1 MIHKHIVLGLI
12 GVSIALGGTVTNA
25 AAATPEIVGGTV
37 FLDTNANGRR
47 DAGEPGLPGVAVTD
61 GVSFVTSDADG
72 RYRIKIGDDEMFPF
86 RETQCVHPSWP
97 DGLWPSRARW
107 WVRLSE
113 VRDADNLDFGMR
125 KVPKDEPFCFATFG
139 DEHSGSAASYPHIAA
154 EVNALKSVRFVVC
167 LGDYGYAGRDNA
179 SKSFG
184 DIAQAA
190 ARDFK
195 VPVFHVPGNHDI
207 VSVPEGG
214 EVTPADIW
222 GPHTEQLGPPRFSFD
237 YGGVHFVAIDSD
249 RFDPKT
255 GKATHGHPP
264 TAAAWLRR
272 DLERIDPART
282 TFMLTHLLYGDNGVS
297 EILRRQK
304 SRFAYMGHTH
314 TASCV
319 DFDGTMGAVS
329 FPVSVTSVNAG
340 RFAVGE
346 RVIPGSRTHAGYS
359 MSGIHYWD
367 SCVAPGLEACRRD
380 SVTRTNGGTALETK
394 PADWAHIVAKFKVPL
409 DGEAGLSIGGKQTVD
424 VIRRADELVVDGLA
438 FDAPVSREGG
448 EATWQILI
456 DKPYM
461 GYMTLVTGGGG
472 GESTRSRARVM
483 LPVKVDAP
491 HRVTPIGPAAA
502 FSQIDL
508 HALKPAPWPGAL
520 PLYHWSPHSWKWGA
534 EHYRDLFSGI
544 DNERSQEMLRRHG
557 IRNAER

>member
-1 MIHKHIVLGLI
+1 MTRKHFFLGLFHVI
-12 GVSIALGGTVTNA
+12 AALGEAGAGGAVE
-25 AAATPEIVGGTV
+25 TPDVVGGTV
-37 FLDTNANGRR
+37 YLDANTNGKR

-61 GVSFVTSDADG
+61 GVTFATSNAEG
-72 RYRIKIGDDEMFPF
+72 RYRIRIGDDEMFPF
-86 RETQCVHPSWP
+86 RQTQCVYPSWP

-113 VRDADNLDFGMR
+113 VEDADNVDFGMR
-125 KVPKDEPFCFATFG
+125 KVPESEPFGFATFG

-154 EVNALKSVRFVVC
+154 ELNALENVRFVVC
-167 LGDYGYAGRDNA
+167 LGDYGYAGRENA

-184 DIAQAA
+184 DIARAA
-190 ARDFK
+190 AADFK

-214 EVTPADIW
+214 EVTPSDLW
-222 GPHTEQLGPPRFSFD
+222 GHHTEHLGPPRFSFD

-249 RFDPKT
+249 RHDPKS

-272 DLERIDPART
+272 DLERIDPVQT
-282 TFMLTHLLYGDNGVS
+282 TFLLTHMLYGDNGVS

-304 SRFAYMGHTH
+304 TRFAYMGHTH
-314 TASCV
+314 IASCV

-329 FPVSVTSVNAG
+329 FPLSVTSVNDG

-346 RVIPGSRTHAGYS
+346 RVIPGLKTHAGYS
-359 MSGIHYWD
+359 MSGIHYWE

-380 SVTRTNGGTALETK
+380 SVTRANGGAALETK
-394 PADWAHIVAKFKVPL
+394 PADWAHIVAKFKVP
-409 DGEAGLSIGGKQTVD
+409 DVGESGLRIGGNQTID
-424 VIRRADELVVDGLA
+424 VIRRPGQLVVDGMV
-438 FDAPVSREGG
+438 FDAPVSREGRDC
-448 EATWQILI
+448 TWQILI
-456 DKPYM
+456 DRPYM
-461 GYMTLVTGGGG
+461 GYMTLVTGEGG
-472 GESTRSRARVM
+472 GEADRSRARVM

-491 HRVTPIGPAAA
+491 HRVTPIGAAGA

-508 HALKPAPWPGAL
+508 HALKPSPWPDAIR
-520 PLYHWSPHSWKWGA
+520 LYHWSPHAWKWGT

-557 IRNAER
+557 IGRKTP